1 MKRPLILITMG
12 DPAGVGPEVIL
23 KALVLSEVHRVA
35 VPVVVGDGEILERT
49 AKTLDLPVRIRRI
62 GSPEEAGSSAGT
74 IEVLSLSDLSGGI
87 SPGKPSAEGGKAAYD
102 YIVSSTELILK
113 GRADALVTA
122 PVNKEIISLSGHPF
136 SGHTELLAEL
146 SGVREFAMMLV
157 GPKLKVCLVTTH
169 IPLSEVPATLTV
181 EEILSKAFLTERAL
195 KDLFGIGDPRIA
207 LCSLNPHG
215 GEGGRMGKEESEILD
230 PAIREA
236 KRRGLSLE
244 GPFPPDSLFFWAA
257 QGKWDAV
264 LALYHD
270 QGLIPFK
277 LLHFHEGVN
286 LTLGLP
292 FIRTSPD
299 HGTAYDIAGKGLANP
314 RSMIEAIRLAVR
326 LAMGKAAGTVTLP
339 SLSP

>member
-12 DPAGVGPEVIL
+12 DPAGVGPEVVL
-23 KALVLSEVHRVA
+23 KALVSGEIGGVA
-35 VPVVVGDGEILERT
+35 LPIVVGDKGILEKT
-49 AKTLDLPVRIRRI
+49 AKTLGLPVRVKQI
-62 GSPEEAGSSAGT
+62 GSPEEAGPHTGT
-74 IEVLSLSDLSGGI
+74 IQVLSLSDLSGRIG
-87 SPGKPSAEGGKAAYD
+87 PGKPSAEGGKAAYD
-102 YIVSSTELILK
+102 YIVSSTELILE

-122 PVNKEIISLSGHPF
+122 PVNKEVISLSGYPF

-146 SGVREFAMMLV
+146 SGTREFAMMLV

-169 IPLSEVPATLTV
+169 IRLSDVPAALSI
-181 EEILSKAFLTERAL
+181 EGILSKASLTERAL
-195 KDLFGIGDPRIA
+195 KDLFGIGNPRIA

-215 GEGGRMGKEESEILD
+215 GEGGRMGREEAEILD
-230 PAIREA
+230 PAIGEA
-236 KRRGLSLE
+236 KRKGLSLE

-292 FIRTSPD
+292 FVRTSPD

-326 LAMGKAAGTVTLP
+326 LATGRAAGTFTPP